1 MWKKFSDRSRYYSVL
16 CLPMKATINSAS
28 DPGPPDWPWFHQS
41 SRLDRFS
48 STSEKNVVY
57 CMLAKSFWASSASVI
72 IWIMLMSYNLSLH
85 LIRNSLSSKTDCSVL
100 NTTVALKLTFFNELQ
115 SRSDAVSR
123 LNTSTVKVSVKQS
136 WPFSDISSSWRYSCE
151 QIRSSIRSRQ
161 FIFAHQSSRLERFS
175 LGIKVVTPCKQ
186 SNTLIAS
193 STDLI
198 KPKTS
203 NTRKCG
209 S

>member
-16 CLPMKATINSAS
+16 CLPMKVAINSAS
-28 DPGPPDWPWFHQS
+28 DPGPPDWPWFHQDGF
-41 SRLDRFS
+41 LDRFS
-48 STSEKNVVY
+48 STSEKNVDY
-57 CMLAKSFWASSASVI
+57 CKLAKSFWASSASVI
-72 IWIMLMSYNLSLH
+72 ISIMLMSYNLSLH
-85 LIRNSLSSKTDCSVL
+85 LRRNSLSSKIDCSVL
-100 NTTVALKLTFFNELQ
+100 NTTLALRLIFFNELQ
-115 SRSDAVSR
+115 SRSDAVSP
-123 LNTSTVKVSVKQS
+123 LSTSIVKVSVKQS

-151 QIRSSIRSRQ
+151 QIRLSIRSRQ
-161 FIFAHQSSRLERFS
+161 LIFAHQSFRLDRFS

-203 NTRKCG
+203 NTRKCD